1 MQEEKEKRL
10 HYATEQLTFKTILI
24 CASIIASVSIWR
36 YYSPYQTFMRDC
48 IYNEHF
54 KWEISKEQCTW
65 QYKELLKENSWLKE
79 FLR

>member
-1 MQEEKEKRL
+1 
-10 HYATEQLTFKTILI
+10 
-24 CASIIASVSIWR
+24 
-36 YYSPYQTFMRDC
+36 MRDC

-79 FLR
+79 FLEN